1 MGQRNSG
8 LEGHS
13 IHSEPVLTER
23 FVLHCQ
29 HGSCDVAEVYVWGR
43 GEYGRLGLGDK
54 GGSSR
59 LRPCKVK
66 AMEGHKVIQASCG
79 GTHTMVLTAEG
90 RIFGWGRG
98 SFGRLGTGHEK
109 DHHSPVEVFLPGQLS
124 NSLSLLGLWTTQRLL
139 H

>member
-1 MGQRNSG
+1 MC
-8 LEGHS
+8 
-13 IHSEPVLTER
+13 VL
-23 FVLHCQ
+23 FVA
-29 HGSCDVAEVYVWGR
+29 AEVYVWGR

-109 DHHSPVEVFLPGQLS
+109 DHHSPVEIFLPGHLM
-124 NSLSLLGLWTTQRLL
+124 LLLVGHAKDHHSPVETFLPGHFFYFFVMLG
-139 H
+139 